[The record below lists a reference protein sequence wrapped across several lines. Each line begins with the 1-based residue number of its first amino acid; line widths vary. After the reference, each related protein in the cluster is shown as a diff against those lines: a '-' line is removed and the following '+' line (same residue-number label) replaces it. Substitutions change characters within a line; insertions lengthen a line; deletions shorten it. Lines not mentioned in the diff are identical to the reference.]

1 MPEGSTISVIVATYN
16 WPEAL
21 QAVVEG
27 LFRQTDLNFEIIIAD
42 DGSGAATRDCVAALQ
57 PRSPVPMQHVWQPD
71 DGFRLS
77 MARNRGILASSGT
90 YLLFL
95 DGDCIPQR
103 NYIEQHRRLA
113 RPGFML
119 TGSRILLNP
128 DTTSRV
134 LSGKLHLPPQGAMA
148 KLGMRLRGQ
157 IGKLPQLLWTL
168 PDIGRASKRF
178 SFRRIK
184 GCNLGAWRSDLE
196 RVNGFDESFC
206 GWGYEDADLVARL
219 FNAGVMRKDGAYA
232 TEVLHLWHRNAPRD
246 RASSNQRV
254 VEQRLADKTTQ
265 ATHGL
270 REHAAGYT
278 VPVTERHRSG
288 PSSRDPHAPL
298 DGNASGTCR

>member
-1 MPEGSTISVIVATYN
+1 MPDSSTVSVIVATYN
-16 WPEAL
+16 RPDAL

-27 LFRQTDLNFEIIIAD
+27 MFKQTDTNFEIIVAD
-42 DGSGAATRDCVAALQ
+42 DGSGAATRDCIAALQ
-57 PRSPVPMQHVWQPD
+57 PRSPVPLRHVWQPD

-77 MARNRGILASSGT
+77 MARNRGILASSGE

-95 DGDCIPQR
+95 DGDCIPRR

-113 RPGFML
+113 CPGFMV

-128 DTTSRV
+128 DTSSRV
-134 LSGKLHLPPQGAMA
+134 LSGKLTLPPEGAMA
-148 KLGMRLRGQ
+148 KVGLRLRGQ

-168 PDIGRASKRF
+168 PDIGRKSKRF
-178 SFRRIK
+178 TFRRIK
-184 GCNLGAWRSDLE
+184 GCNLGVWRADLE

-232 TEVLHLWHRNAPRD
+232 TEVLHLWHREAPRD
-246 RASSNQRV
+246 RASSNRRV

-265 ATHGL
+265 ATRGL
-270 REHAAGYT
+270 REHAAEYNAA
-278 VPVTERHRSG
+278 VPPKT
-288 PSSRDPHAPL
+288 SS
-298 DGNASGTCR
+298 